1 MNVLSIMEVVN
12 KHVSMMW
19 VLITVIAV
27 MDIIL
32 TWTIILVT
40 VNKINL

>member
-19 VLITVIAV
+19 VLTTVAV
-27 MDIIL
+27 DMDTIL
-32 TWTIILVT
+32 T
-40 VNKINL
+40 